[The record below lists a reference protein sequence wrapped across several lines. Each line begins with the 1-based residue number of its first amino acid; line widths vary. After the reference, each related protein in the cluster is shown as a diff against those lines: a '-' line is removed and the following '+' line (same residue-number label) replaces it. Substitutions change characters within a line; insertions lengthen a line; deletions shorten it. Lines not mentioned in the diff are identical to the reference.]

1 MEGEVGG
8 LVVSANYYLPEREI
22 GRKRGR
28 ERECVCVCVLKS
40 SIIM

>member
-8 LVVSANYYLPEREI
+8 LVVSANYYLPERER

-28 ERECVCVCVLKS
+28 VCVCVLKS